1 MILFFERSS
10 RERDTKVRK
19 AERDASDRF
28 YDELRA
34 AKKTSVAEGEAKA
47 TKAQRAAAKV
57 AADAASHAFD
67 AERSEFVIT
76 LSFPCRVTELHKF
89 NDIMIFLISHFS
101 GRLKQEIA
109 ESEVRLTTASAELR
123 TQLDAKGA
131 ALAREVEAVKAVKAT
146 MLRAELLAADEVS
159 KLIFIFLI
167 FKSLLLYSTFVTE

>member
-67 AERSEFVIT
+67 AERSEFFNSFV
-76 LSFPCRVTELHKF
+76 SFPCRVTEFLT
-89 NDIMIFLISHFS
+89 NLMIS
-101 GRLKQEIA
+101 
-109 ESEVRLTTASAELR
+109 
-123 TQLDAKGA
+123 
-131 ALAREVEAVKAVKAT
+131 
-146 MLRAELLAADEVS
+146 
-159 KLIFIFLI
+159 
-167 FKSLLLYSTFVTE
+167 

>member
-1 MILFFERSS
+1 M
-10 RERDTKVRK
+10 
-19 AERDASDRF
+19 
-28 YDELRA
+28 
-34 AKKTSVAEGEAKA
+34 
-47 TKAQRAAAKV
+47 
-57 AADAASHAFD
+57 
-67 AERSEFVIT
+67 
-76 LSFPCRVTELHKF
+76 
-89 NDIMIFLISHFS
+89 ISHFS